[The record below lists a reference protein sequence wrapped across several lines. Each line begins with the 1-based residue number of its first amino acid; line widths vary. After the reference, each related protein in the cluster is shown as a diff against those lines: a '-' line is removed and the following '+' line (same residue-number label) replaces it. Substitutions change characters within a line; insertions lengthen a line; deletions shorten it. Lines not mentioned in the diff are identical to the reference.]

1 MSSKSLLE
9 RITVIDR
16 LTRVDPGSRK
26 WNLGVNYEDTI
37 RGVTGRVTTS

>member
-9 RITVIDR
+9 RITVIDK
-16 LTRVDPGSRK
+16 LTIVDPRSRN

-37 RGVTGRVTTS
+37 RGVTDRVTTS